1 MGERAFV
8 RLDGSVFLGWFGAWL
23 RRNRPA
29 LWNFYSRCGRARYQR
44 RRGQNH
50 NWRSRFGPS
59 VVQRALRTDSTLPQ
73 RRGCWHVGAPSS
85 LRMVGLVTAIILI
98 PLLGAVAVCTWP
110 PTSAEAT
117 AGRLRNGRPIA
128 LMFNVISSGCALAL
142 WRNFDGTVTGLQFAE
157 RHAWI
162 PAINAEYLVGV
173 DGLSLLLVLL
183 TSLIIPFALLAQ
195 PAPDGSR
202 AFYATILVMQ
212 SALYG
217 TFTAQNFVLW
227 FLFYEMSL
235 IPGFLLIKIWGGEN
249 RDRAATKFFLYTFLG
264 SVAMLLSFLA
274 IYFARGTFDFAAL
287 AGLGKSGLLTGNVA
301 WLAFAGI
308 FVGLAVKV
316 PLFPFHT
323 WLPDAYQTAPT
334 GVSMVLTGVLSKMG
348 VYGFVRLL
356 LPLFPIE
363 IKVVRPWLLGLAI
376 CSIVFASLAA
386 WAQSD
391 LKRMVAYLSINHLG
405 YCMLGL
411 FVITATTVRPAVEMQ
426 AALSGVFMQI
436 FNHGITAA
444 ALFYYVGLLEQRR
457 GLRGINDFG
466 GLMQRTPLLCGWM
479 SVAMFSSLGL
489 PGLNGFIGEFL
500 IFKGSFAIAA
510 SFTAVA
516 VIGLLVTAI
525 VFARAMQALFSGPLT
540 ESCSAFPDLGRTEK
554 VVVVPVTLLMLAIG
568 LAPQFVFNIINTT
581 VIQMTRLLS

>member
-1 MGERAFV
+1 
-8 RLDGSVFLGWFGAWL
+8 
-23 RRNRPA
+23 
-29 LWNFYSRCGRARYQR
+29 
-44 RRGQNH
+44 
-50 NWRSRFGPS
+50 
-59 VVQRALRTDSTLPQ
+59 
-73 RRGCWHVGAPSS
+73 
-85 LRMVGLVTAIILI
+85 MVGLISALIMVPLVGALALFTA
-98 PLLGAVAVCTWP
+98 PA
-110 PTSAEAT
+110 
-117 AGRLRNGRPIA
+117 RNARPIA
-128 LMFNVISSGCALAL
+128 LLFNALAALDALIL
-142 WRNFDGTVTGLQFAE
+142 WQHFDIRAFGLQLVE
-157 RHAWI
+157 RHPWI
-162 PAINAEYLVGV
+162 PAIGAEYVVGV

-183 TSLIIPFALLAQ
+183 TSLIIPFAFLAQ
-195 PAPDGSR
+195 PPPRGGR
-202 AFYATILVMQ
+202 AFYATLLVMQ

-235 IPGFLLIKIWGGEN
+235 IPAFLLIKIWGGEN
-249 RDRAATKFFLYTFLG
+249 RDYAATKFFLYTFLG
-264 SVAMLLSFLA
+264 SVAMLLSFLG
-274 IYFARGTFDFAAL
+274 IYFARQTFDFAVL
-287 AGLGKSGLLTGNVA
+287 ASMAKNGLVPGNVV

-308 FVGLAVKV
+308 FLGLAVKV

-334 GVSMVLTGVLSKMG
+334 GVSMVLTGVLSNMG

-356 LPLFPIE
+356 LPLFPNE
-363 IKVVRPWLLGLAI
+363 IKILAPWLLGLAI

-411 FVITATTVRPAVEMQ
+411 FAVTARSTVSLIDMQ
-426 AALSGVFMQI
+426 AALSGVFLQI

-457 GLRGINDFG
+457 GLRGIDDFG

-500 IFKGSFAIAA
+500 IFKGSFAIVA

-525 VFARAMQALFSGPLT
+525 VFARAMQALFSGPLA
-540 ESCSAFPDLGRTEK
+540 ERCSAFPDLRRSENW
-554 VVVVPVTLLMLAIG
+554 VVVPVTLLMFAIG
-568 LAPQFVFNIINTT
+568 IAPQFVFNIFNAT
-581 VIQMTRLLS
+581 VAQMAQLIG

>member
-1 MGERAFV
+1 MIT
-8 RLDGSVFLGWFGAWL
+8 
-23 RRNRPA
+23 A
-29 LWNFYSRCGRARYQR
+29 L
-44 RRGQNH
+44 
-50 NWRSRFGPS
+50 
-59 VVQRALRTDSTLPQ
+59 
-73 RRGCWHVGAPSS
+73 
-85 LRMVGLVTAIILI
+85 ILI
-98 PLLGAVAVCTWP
+98 PLLGAFAVCVWP
-110 PTSAEAT
+110 HTKA
-117 AGRLRNGRPIA
+117 RPIA
-128 LMFNVISSGCALAL
+128 LMFNATAATLAL
-142 WRNFDGTVTGLQFAE
+142 MLWRKFDANIAGLQMVV
-157 RHAWI
+157 RHSWI
-162 PAINAEYLVGV
+162 PAIGAEYLVGV

-183 TSLIIPFALLAQ
+183 TSLIIPFAFLAQ
-195 PAPDGSR
+195 PMSR
-202 AFYATILVMQ
+202 SSAALVLVMQ

-235 IPGFLLIKIWGGEN
+235 IPAFLLIKVWGGEN

-264 SVAMLLSFLA
+264 SVAMLLSFLG
-274 IYFARGTFDFAAL
+274 IYFAKGTFDFAVL
-287 AGLGKSGLLTGNVA
+287 ADLGKSGGLLSGNLA

-308 FVGLAVKV
+308 FLGLAVKV

-323 WLPDAYQTAPT
+323 WLPDAYETAPT

-356 LPLFPIE
+356 LPLFPHE
-363 IKVVRPWLLGLAI
+363 IKILGPWLLGLAV
-376 CSIVFASLAA
+376 CSIVFAPLAA

-411 FVITATTVRPAVEMQ
+411 FAVTATAVRPLSETQ

-444 ALFYYVGLLEQRR
+444 ALFYYVGLLEKRLS
-457 GLRGINDFG
+457 LRGINDFG

-500 IFKGSFAIAA
+500 IFKGSFAVAA

-525 VFARAMQALFSGPLT
+525 VFMRAMQALFSGPLA
-540 ESCSAFPDLGRTEK
+540 ENCSAFPDLQRSEK
-554 VVVVPVTLLMLAIG
+554 FVVVPVTLLMFAIG
-568 LAPQFVFNIINTT
+568 ITPQFIFNIFNTT
-581 VIQMTRLLS
+581 VVQMTRLFA

>member
-1 MGERAFV
+1 
-8 RLDGSVFLGWFGAWL
+8 
-23 RRNRPA
+23 
-29 LWNFYSRCGRARYQR
+29 
-44 RRGQNH
+44 
-50 NWRSRFGPS
+50 
-59 VVQRALRTDSTLPQ
+59 
-73 RRGCWHVGAPSS
+73 
-85 LRMVGLVTAIILI
+85 MVGLISALIIV
-98 PLLGAVAVCTWP
+98 PLTGAFALYV
-110 PTSAEAT
+110 
-117 AGRLRNGRPIA
+117 GRPRNARAIA
-128 LMFNVISSGCALAL
+128 LIFNALVAFLALTL
-142 WRNFDGTVTGLQFAE
+142 WRNFDSGAAGLQMVE

-162 PAINAEYLVGV
+162 PAIGAEYLVGV

-183 TSLIIPFALLAQ
+183 TSLIIPFAFLAQ
-195 PAPDGSR
+195 RMTRGFCA
-202 AFYATILVMQ
+202 IMLVMQ

-217 TFTAQNFVLW
+217 TFTAQNFLLW

-235 IPGFLLIKIWGGEN
+235 IPAFLLIKIWGGKN

-264 SVAMLLSFLA
+264 SVAMLLSFLG
-274 IYFARGTFDFAAL
+274 IYFAKGTFDFAAL
-287 AGLGKSGLLTGNVA
+287 AALGKNGLLTGNVA
-301 WLAFAGI
+301 WLAFAGV

-323 WLPDAYQTAPT
+323 WLPDAYESAPV
-334 GVSMVLTGVLSKMG
+334 GASMVLTGVLSKMG

-356 LPLFPIE
+356 LPLFPHE
-363 IKVVRPWLLGLAI
+363 IKILGPWLLGLAL

-411 FVITATTVRPAVEMQ
+411 FAVTASPFVAAKIDTH

-479 SVAMFSSLGL
+479 SIAMFSSLGL

-500 IFKGSFAIAA
+500 IFKGSFAMTA
-510 SFTAVA
+510 SFTAIA

-525 VFARAMQALFSGPLT
+525 AFARAMQALFSGPLA
-540 ESCSAFPDLGRTEK
+540 ESCSTFPDLLRSEK
-554 VVVVPVTLLMLAIG
+554 LDCLPDGLLE
-568 LAPQFVFNIINTT
+568 
-581 VIQMTRLLS
+581 

>member
-1 MGERAFV
+1 MAGMIT
-8 RLDGSVFLGWFGAWL
+8 
-23 RRNRPA
+23 A
-29 LWNFYSRCGRARYQR
+29 L
-44 RRGQNH
+44 
-50 NWRSRFGPS
+50 
-59 VVQRALRTDSTLPQ
+59 
-73 RRGCWHVGAPSS
+73 
-85 LRMVGLVTAIILI
+85 ILI
-98 PLLGAVAVCTWP
+98 PLLGAFAVCVWP
-110 PTSAEAT
+110 HTNA
-117 AGRLRNGRPIA
+117 RPIA
-128 LMFNVISSGCALAL
+128 LIFNAITATLVFML
-142 WRNFDGTVTGLQFAE
+142 WRNFDATATGLQMVE
-157 RHAWI
+157 RHIWI
-162 PAINAEYLVGV
+162 PAIGAEYLVGI

-183 TSLIIPFALLAQ
+183 TSIIIPFA
-195 PAPDGSR
+195 
-202 AFYATILVMQ
+202 FLVQRMDRGFCALMLVTQ

-235 IPGFLLIKIWGGEN
+235 IPAFLLIKIWGGEN

-264 SVAMLLSFLA
+264 SVAMLLAFLG
-274 IYFARGTFDFAAL
+274 IYFSKGTFDFAKL
-287 AGLGKSGLLTGNVA
+287 AELGKTGLLKGNLA

-308 FVGLAVKV
+308 FLGLAVKV

-323 WLPDAYQTAPT
+323 WLPDAYESAPV

-348 VYGFVRLL
+348 VYGFIRLL
-356 LPLFPIE
+356 LPLFPHE
-363 IKVVRPWLLGLAI
+363 IKILGPWLLGLAV
-376 CSIVFASLAA
+376 CSIVLASLAA
-386 WAQSD
+386 WAQAD

-411 FVITATTVRPAVEMQ
+411 FAVTARSTSSLIDMH

-457 GLRGINDFG
+457 GLRGLGDFG

-500 IFKGSFAIAA
+500 IFKGSFAVAA

-516 VIGLLVTAI
+516 VIGLLITAI
-525 VFARAMQALFSGPLT
+525 VFMRMMQMLFTGPLA
-540 ESCSAFPDLGRTEK
+540 ESCNAFPDLGRSEK
-554 VVVVPVTLLMLAIG
+554 WIVVPVTLLMFAIG
-568 LAPQFVFNIINTT
+568 IAPQFVFNIFNTT
-581 VIQMTRLLS
+581 VIQMTRLFS

>member
-1 MGERAFV
+1 
-8 RLDGSVFLGWFGAWL
+8 
-23 RRNRPA
+23 
-29 LWNFYSRCGRARYQR
+29 
-44 RRGQNH
+44 
-50 NWRSRFGPS
+50 
-59 VVQRALRTDSTLPQ
+59 
-73 RRGCWHVGAPSS
+73 
-85 LRMVGLVTAIILI
+85 MVGLIGTLILI
-98 PLLGAVAVCTWP
+98 PLIG
-110 PTSAEAT
+110 
-117 AGRLRNGRPIA
+117 
-128 LMFNVISSGCALAL
+128 ALAL
-142 WRNFDGTVTGLQFAE
+142 FAAPAKNARPISLFFNGLAALDAFLLWQAFDAHTAGLQLIE

-162 PAINAEYLVGV
+162 PAIGAEYLLGI

-183 TSLIIPFALLAQ
+183 TSLIIPFALIAQ
-195 PAPDGSR
+195 KMDRGFCALMLI
-202 AFYATILVMQ
+202 TQ

-235 IPGFLLIKIWGGEN
+235 IPAFLLIKIWGGEN

-264 SVAMLLSFLA
+264 SVAMLLGFLG
-274 IYFARGTFDFAAL
+274 IYLVRGSFDFGTL
-287 AGLGKSGLLTGNVA
+287 AGLGKTGLLTGKIA

-308 FVGLAVKV
+308 FFGLAVKV

-323 WLPDAYQTAPT
+323 WLPDAYQSAPT
-334 GVSMVLTGVLSKMG
+334 GASMMLTGLLSKMG

-356 LPLFPIE
+356 LPLFPNE
-363 IKVVRPWLLGLAI
+363 IRILGPWLLALAL
-376 CSIVFASLAA
+376 CSIVFAPLAA

-411 FVITATTVRPAVEMQ
+411 FMVAVSSAGAAIDTQ

-444 ALFYYVGLLEQRR
+444 ALFYLVGLLEKRR
-457 GLRGINDFG
+457 GQRGIDDFG
-466 GLMQRTPLLCGWM
+466 GLMQKTPLLCGWM

-500 IFKGSFAIAA
+500 IFKGSFAISA

-525 VFARAMQALFSGPLT
+525 VFIRAMQSLFSGPLP
-540 ESCSAFPDLGRTEK
+540 ESCIAFPDLLPGERIAII
-554 VVVVPVTLLMLAIG
+554 PVTLLMFVIG
-568 LAPQFVFNIINTT
+568 VAPQFIFNIFNAT
-581 VIQMTRLLS
+581 VVQMARLLA

>member
-1 MGERAFV
+1 
-8 RLDGSVFLGWFGAWL
+8 
-23 RRNRPA
+23 
-29 LWNFYSRCGRARYQR
+29 
-44 RRGQNH
+44 
-50 NWRSRFGPS
+50 
-59 VVQRALRTDSTLPQ
+59 
-73 RRGCWHVGAPSS
+73 
-85 LRMVGLVTAIILI
+85 MVGLISALIGI
-98 PLLGAVAVCTWP
+98 PLVGVFALFI
-110 PTSAEAT
+110 
-117 AGRLRNGRPIA
+117 GRPRNARAIA
-128 LMFNVISSGCALAL
+128 LLFNALAAFYAFML
-142 WRNFDGTVTGLQFAE
+142 WRNFDTKAAGLQLVE
-157 RHAWI
+157 RHSWI
-162 PAINAEYLVGV
+162 PAIGAEYLVGI

-183 TSLIIPFALLAQ
+183 TSLIIPFAFLAQ
-195 PAPDGSR
+195 GMDRGFCALM
-202 AFYATILVMQ
+202 LVMQ

-235 IPGFLLIKIWGGEN
+235 IPAFLLIKIWGGEN

-264 SVAMLLSFLA
+264 SVAMLLSFLG
-274 IYFARGTFDFAAL
+274 IYLAKGTFDFAAL
-287 AGLGKSGLLTGNVA
+287 AGLGRNGLLPGKVA
-301 WLAFAGI
+301 WFAFAGI
-308 FVGLAVKV
+308 FLGLAVKV

-323 WLPDAYQTAPT
+323 WLPDAYESAPT

-356 LPLFPIE
+356 LPLFPGE
-363 IKVVRPWLLGLAI
+363 IKILGPWLLGLAV

-391 LKRMVAYLSINHLG
+391 LKRMIAYLSVNHLG

-411 FVITATTVRPAVEMQ
+411 FAVTATAAGPLIDTQ
-426 AALSGVFMQI
+426 AALSGVFIQI

-444 ALFYYVGLLEQRR
+444 VLFYYVGLLEKRR

-500 IFKGSFAIAA
+500 IFKGSFAMAA

-525 VFARAMQALFSGPLT
+525 AFMRAMQSLFSGPLV
-540 ESCSAFPDLGRTEK
+540 ESCSAFPDLQRSEK
-554 VVVVPVTLLMLAIG
+554 LVIVPVTVLMFAIG
-568 LAPQFVFNIINTT
+568 IAPQFVFNIFNTT
-581 VIQMTRLLS
+581 VVQMARLFA